1 MLDLEYNTGRNKL
14 VISEYGRNIQKMIE
28 HATGQEEVDKRNN
41 IANELIT
48 LMGQLNPHLRD
59 IADYKHKIYDH
70 LFIISDYK
78 LDIESPYPKP
88 TPETRAAKPDI
99 VPYNQ
104 SKINFRFYGKNIEQ
118 MIKKATELEDGPMK
132 TFFINQIGSFMKS
145 SCRTWNDEMLTD
157 DQIWNHLKG
166 ISGGKI
172 VMGENGDE
180 HSFNA
185 SQQRAKTQ
193 HNPNNRNNQN
203 NRNFRNNNNN
213 QSNRN
218 TGGENRNE
226 NNRNRNPNNPNNNP
240 NNNRNNAGN
249 SNNQGNGGNGNY
261 RNFRNNKN
269 RPV

>member
-28 HATGQEEVDKRNN
+28 HATSQEEVDKRNN

-88 TPETRAAKPDI
+88 TPETRAAKPDV

-172 VMGENGDE
+172 VMSENGEE
-180 HSFNA
+180 HQFNA

-193 HNPNNRNNQN
+193 HNPNNRNNNQ
-203 NRNFRNNNNN
+203 NRNFRNNN
-213 QSNRN
+213 QNRN
-218 TGGENRNE
+218 NNGGE
-226 NNRNRNPNNPNNNP
+226 NRNRNPNNSNNP
-240 NNNRNNAGN
+240 NNRNNGSGN
-249 SNNQGNGGNGNY
+249 TGNANNGGNGNY

-269 RPV
+269 RPA

>member
-28 HATGQEEVDKRNN
+28 HATDQEEVDKRNN

-88 TPETRAAKPDI
+88 TPETRAAKPDV

-172 VMGENGDE
+172 VMSENGDE
-180 HSFNA
+180 HQFNA

-193 HNPNNRNNQN
+193 HNPNNRNNNQ
-203 NRNFRNNNNN
+203 NRNFRNNN
-213 QSNRN
+213 QNRN
-218 TGGENRNE
+218 NNSGGE
-226 NNRNRNPNNPNNNP
+226 NRNRNPNNSNNP
-240 NNNRNNAGN
+240 NNRNNGGGN
-249 SNNQGNGGNGNY
+249 TGNGSNGGNGNY

-269 RPV
+269 RPA